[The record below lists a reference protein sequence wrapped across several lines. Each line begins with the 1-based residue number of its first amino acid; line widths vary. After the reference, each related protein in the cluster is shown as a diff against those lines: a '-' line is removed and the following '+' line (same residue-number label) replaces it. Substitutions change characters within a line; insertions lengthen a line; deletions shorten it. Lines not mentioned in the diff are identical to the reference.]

1 MFVNRGLLSVLHF
14 QIKSSATNKKTR
26 KVQYETDFSNLVKYY
41 REILLL
47 TELGALQS
55 CSC

>member
-26 KVQYETDFSNLVKYY
+26 TVEYETDFSNLVKYY
-41 REILLL
+41 REILFL